1 MHECKT
7 QSLVLP
13 KLSQRVFCRETKRTT
28 NAIPVK
34 YCYSELEKYKYWN
47 NFSLIEFNSE
57 LCLSEHS
64 HTSR

>member
-13 KLSQRVFCRETKRTT
+13 KLSQRVLVCRQTKTTT

-34 YCYSELEKYKYWN
+34 YCYPELEKYKYWN
-47 NFSLIEFNSE
+47 NFSPN
-57 LCLSEHS
+57 
-64 HTSR
+64 